1 MKAIS
6 LWQPWASLIASG
18 AKKIETRS
26 WPTYYR
32 GPLLIHAAK
41 RKNKTEF
48 TALGQHPGFCA
59 ALNTEWPWGYD
70 AIEKLPFG
78 ALIAVVDLVNCLPVE
93 KISSDILDADIRREG
108 SKDIYYERLLGNYE
122 SGRYGWI
129 LANPRPIT
137 PIDYKGEQGLFNVP
151 DEIIKVSGAKE
162 LAR

>member
-41 RKNKTEF
+41 RKNKTEMRALADMPSYCG
-48 TALGQHPGFCA
+48 ALGLHPINA
-59 ALNTEWPWGYD
+59 TTDEVVNK
-70 AIEKLPFG
+70 IESLPFG
-78 ALIAVVDLVNCLPVE
+78 ALICVADLIDCKSVDDLSEAQLHTY
-93 KISSDILDADIRREG
+93 
-108 SKDIYYERLLGNYE
+108 KDGYSEVWLGNYDP
-122 SGRYGWI
+122 GRFGWI

-137 PIDYKGEQGLFNVP
+137 PVPYKGEQGLFNV
-151 DEIIKVSGAKE
+151 DTSSVNLYEWTE
-162 LAR
+162 AR